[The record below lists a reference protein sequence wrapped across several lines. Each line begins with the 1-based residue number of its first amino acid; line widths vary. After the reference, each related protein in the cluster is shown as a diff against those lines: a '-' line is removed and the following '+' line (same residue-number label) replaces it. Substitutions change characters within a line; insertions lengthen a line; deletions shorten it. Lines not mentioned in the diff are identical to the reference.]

1 MKIRT
6 LTGAILAGVS
16 FVAVATSPAF
26 AGSTSKNVVQEEVVV
41 EEAENWW
48 SAELSAGWDSRYM
61 FRGVSILGDSGI
73 GWTDLSFSTYGFTLG
88 AWYANGIDVDYSEID
103 LYASYA
109 YSLGPVNLEGG
120 GIYYGYPQDDGIETW
135 ELFLKVS
142 TDVIPFLTPSLT
154 GYWDID
160 AIEGGY
166 LEFKLQSSIPVVA
179 DVVSI
184 DPFASISYDIEYNSD
199 SNDFNNVQVG
209 VEVPVALSKNIT
221 LKGYVAYAWAL
232 DAIDDFQDDEFWG
245 GASITFSF

>member
-1 MKIRT
+1 MKINT
-6 LTGAILAGVS
+6 LTGAVLAGAS
-16 FVAVATSPAF
+16 FVAIAAAPAF
-26 AGSTSKNVVQEEVVV
+26 AGSTAKTVVQEEVAV
-41 EEAENWW
+41 EEENWW

-61 FRGVSILGDSGI
+61 FRGVEILDGGSL

-88 AWYANGIDVDYSEID
+88 AWYANGVDESYSEID

-109 YSLGPVNLEGG
+109 YSLGPVNFEGG
-120 GIYYGYPQDDGIETW
+120 GIFYGYPNDDGIETW
-135 ELFLKVS
+135 ELFLGIS
-142 TDVIPFLTPSLT
+142 TDAIPYVTPSLT

-160 AIEGGY
+160 AIEGGWV
-166 LEFKLQSSIPVVA
+166 EFKLASSIPVVA

-184 DPFASISYDIEYNSD
+184 DPYAAISYDIEYNSD
-199 SNDFNNVQVG
+199 DNDFNNVQVG

-221 LKGYVAYAWAL
+221 LKGHVAYSWAL